1 MSQAMNQ
8 RKREKVLALPSYWEG
23 SQRPKNK
30 LSWDNRDSDAH
41 PQEIKGDDPH
51 KAPSLSLTHS
61 RSSAYIR
68 FFPSSCLENSIAF
81 PFFCCF
87 SLCRDKWEEYPP
99 GLCHFLKNKPDI
111 LR

>member
-87 SLCRDKWEEYPP
+87 S
-99 GLCHFLKNKPDI
+99 F
-111 LR
+111 